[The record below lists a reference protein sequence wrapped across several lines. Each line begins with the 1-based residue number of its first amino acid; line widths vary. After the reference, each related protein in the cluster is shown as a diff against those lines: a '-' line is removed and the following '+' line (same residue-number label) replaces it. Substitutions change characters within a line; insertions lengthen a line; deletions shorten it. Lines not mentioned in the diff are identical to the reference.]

1 MTGPTP
7 PTGYDVSKAV
17 QAGRRDCQITVGF
30 DRQQGHIPRFLVQLH
45 YIKSTSPLRWKDI
58 ARIDHNETS
67 TTGHNVYREGLHVD
81 VDRRSSKEVQLK
93 LRHGP
98 LPRLCGTVIRGCVDY
113 FKREAAYFIN
123 VYEEQQAPGGPP
135 GWPDGGEPTRNFIR
149 PDTVRRDMDRKSSAE
164 EPLSSK
170 ELTEL
175 LAQSEDT
182 TPEEIEQG
190 AANLEIAPPEEA
202 MVVEDE

>member
-1 MTGPTP
+1 
-7 PTGYDVSKAV
+7 
-17 QAGRRDCQITVGF
+17 
-30 DRQQGHIPRFLVQLH
+30 
-45 YIKSTSPLRWKDI
+45 
-58 ARIDHNETS
+58 
-67 TTGHNVYREGLHVD
+67 
-81 VDRRSSKEVQLK
+81 
-93 LRHGP
+93 
-98 LPRLCGTVIRGCVDY
+98 
-113 FKREAAYFIN
+113 
-123 VYEEQQAPGGPP
+123 
-135 GWPDGGEPTRNFIR
+135 
-149 PDTVRRDMDRKSSAE
+149 MDRKSSAE